1 MKQHSM
7 TVNGMKFA
15 IKYHCDYGQDASI
28 VLSGSEHRFTYCATE
43 QGVRLLE
50 SDQTLD
56 QEVLTEIAKE
66 IREIELKY
74 SKYTMG
80 LVQFCYVTRVS

>member
-1 MKQHSM
+1 MKQHNT
-7 TVNGMKFA
+7 TVNGMKFS
-15 IKYHCDYGQDASI
+15 IEYHCDHGQDASI

-43 QGVRLLE
+43 QSVRLLE
-50 SDQTLD
+50 SDQTMD
-56 QEVLTEIAKE
+56 QEALIEIAKE
-66 IREIELKY
+66 IKEIELKC